1 MPFVQPTNTL
11 NHEIKENLQQ
21 FCFCTLAIGAKYRKL
36 ALDLA
41 ADLEKFSSQPLLI
54 LTDKPQ
60 DFNQSSHLLVFKHHQ
75 QSVGCYHDK
84 RYVIA
89 KALSLYDACVFV
101 DADMRILKD
110 VAQIQWQPGISARS
124 CANILQHYQPAEGR
138 PDRIKRIQMIK
149 KCSKKFNL
157 DLEQVSFVSE
167 FMFAVAKDS
176 GKEIKFLELWE
187 KIGNYFELNGI
198 YDSEGSVIGLAAAAQ
213 GFPLQHQ
220 EMPEIEFF
228 NDKIDAIRIRKAQ
241 VEQEKLAAYFDNYKQ
256 KAFRQRSL
264 LEKITSRIW
273 KFARYLY
280 FLAWLRVTTLKDF
293 VFYYR

>member
-1 MPFVQPTNTL
+1 MMPFVQPTNTPT
-11 NHEIKENLQQ
+11 HEIKENLQQ

-36 ALDLA
+36 AVDLA

-60 DFNQSSHLLVFKHHQ
+60 DFNQSSQLLVFKHSQ

-124 CANILQHYQPAEGR
+124 CANILQHYQPVEDR
-138 PDRIKRIQMIK
+138 PDRIKRIEMIK
-149 KCSKKFNL
+149 KCSQKFNL
-157 DLEQVSFVSE
+157 DLEQVNFVSE

-213 GFPLQHQ
+213 EFPLRHQ

-241 VEQEKLAAYFDNYKQ
+241 VDQENCK
-256 KAFRQRSL
+256 S
-264 LEKITSRIW
+264 ISRIINRRHSHSAHSS
-273 KFARYLY
+273 KKLPAALGSSQDISIF
-280 FLAWLRVTTLKDF
+280 
-293 VFYYR
+293 